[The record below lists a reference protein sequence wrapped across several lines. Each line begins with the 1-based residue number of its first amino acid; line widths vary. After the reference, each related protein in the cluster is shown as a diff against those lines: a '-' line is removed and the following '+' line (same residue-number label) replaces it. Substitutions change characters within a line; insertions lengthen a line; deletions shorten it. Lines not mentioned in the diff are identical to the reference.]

1 MIDPAVVREII
12 STYERHG
19 WAFRRVLLSD
29 EPEQSDLFLDV
40 AVVSTDLDA
49 AWFSRMSK
57 NGATAW
63 EIRHLSNRPL
73 AFLTVVS
80 NDTDDL
86 DARLSETEGQLRD
99 ALKKGI
105 SSLS

>member
-1 MIDPAVVREII
+1 MIDPAVVRDII
-12 STYERHG
+12 LTYEKHG

-29 EPEQSDLFLDV
+29 EPAHSDLFSDV

-49 AWFSRMSK
+49 AWFSRTSN

-63 EIRHLSNRPL
+63 EIRHLSTRPL
-73 AFLTVVS
+73 AFLTVVF
-80 NDTDDL
+80 DATDDL
-86 DARLSETEGQLRD
+86 DARLSETEGRLRD

-105 SSLS
+105 ASV

>member
-1 MIDPAVVREII
+1 MIDPALVRDII
-12 STYERHG
+12 STYEKHG

-29 EPEQSDLFLDV
+29 EPKQSDLFSGV

-49 AWFSRMSK
+49 AWFSRTSN

-63 EIRHLSNRPL
+63 EIRHLSTRPL

-80 NDTDDL
+80 DETDDL
-86 DARLSETEGQLRD
+86 DARLSETEGRLRD

-105 SSLS
+105 SSL